1 MTYQQIRE
9 LYIKNG
15 YPFETKPYFANMY
28 GRRNADLKTVNQ
40 FNDIRG
46 VAFTDE
52 FCNEHNIEFKA
63 TTKPGLTSLTG
74 EPMNK
79 NGTFILMPGF
89 YKDCWILGTHG
100 AGGNFPHRAL
110 IQRPHKVFKGWRDNN
125 RDGKFDFT
133 GPIYDDVT
141 GLNDHTTRP
150 HEITNVGAFSYAC
163 IVTKDD
169 KEHLIKVAIAERHA
183 ELYGNLFSFAL
194 FQD

>member
-1 MTYQQIRE
+1 MTYNEIKS
-9 LYIKNG
+9 LYLKNG

-28 GRRNADLKTVNQ
+28 GRRNADLKNVNQ

-46 VAFTDE
+46 VAFTDD

-63 TTKPGLTSLTG
+63 TTKPGLTSLIG

-89 YKDCWILGTHG
+89 WKDCWILGTHG
-100 AGGNFPHRAL
+100 VGGNFPHKAL
-110 IQRPHKVFKGWRDNN
+110 IQRAGKVFRGWRDNN
-125 RDGKFDFT
+125 KDGKFDYSGT
-133 GPIYDDVT
+133 IYDDVT

-150 HEITNVGAFSYAC
+150 HEIVNVGAFSYAC
-163 IVTKDD
+163 QVTRDD
-169 KEHLIKVAIAERHA
+169 KEHFIKLAIAERHA
-183 ELYGNLFSFAL
+183 ELYGNLFSYAL